1 MNTFNFTDKEV
12 NYLLLSLKRYE
23 KQLLASEDEEMED
36 TATDLLFVQHLQK
49 KLKTEP
55 GEK

>member
-23 KQLLASEDEEMED
+23 KQLLANEDEEMED
-36 TATDLLFVQHLQK
+36 TVTDLLFVQHLQK

-55 GEK
+55 GEQ